1 MQDCGIICLRDMEAA
16 MDKETILSYLKSNK
30 ERLKKE
36 YEIEQ
41 IGIFGSY
48 ARNEANENSDIDI
61 FVKMKPDFF
70 KVIGLK
76 QQLEEYFNKKVDIV
90 RLREKINNALKRRIL
105 KDGIYV

>member
-1 MQDCGIICLRDMEAA
+1 
-16 MDKETILSYLKSNK
+16 
-30 ERLKKE
+30 
-36 YEIEQ
+36 
-41 IGIFGSY
+41 
-48 ARNEANENSDIDI
+48 
-61 FVKMKPDFF
+61 MKPDFF